1 MKIHEILEPGQ
12 KTPLSMD
19 DNNQEIINEIKQEC
33 AGYIQEATKANGW
46 LYRGM
51 SKRTMLV
58 SPDLAF
64 HGSSRTN
71 REPKDSH
78 PAAQKIFDYALDR
91 LGFRALRS
99 NSIFCTGSIDQAM
112 AYGNAYVIFPVDG
125 KSAFTYTR
133 DSDIVLDDISSTHAF
148 DITKYQSWHRQFE
161 ANVRE
166 HVVKARANSIIN
178 DIRMDLHDP
187 IKTINDVNSMFDELQ
202 EQGVDLLDIQIGD
215 FLNFAEF
222 QKYFQPQSTNLAT
235 AIQKNVEVLIAGEYY
250 ALDCRKYNDIIMQ
263 AFHVEVRL

>member
-19 DNNQEIINEIKQEC
+19 DNTQEIINKIKQEC

-46 LYRGM
+46 LYRGI
-51 SKRTMLV
+51 SKRTG
-58 SPDLAF
+58 PDLAF

-71 REPKDSH
+71 REPKDSDA
-78 PAAQKIFDYALDR
+78 AAQKLFDYALDH
-91 LGFRALRS
+91 LGFRALRG

-112 AYGNAYVIFPVDG
+112 AYGNPYVIFPVDG

-133 DSDIVLDDISSTHAF
+133 DSDIVLDDVSNIRPF
-148 DITKYQSWHRQFE
+148 DDFEYRKWYNKFE
-161 ANVRE
+161 ASVRK
-166 HVVKARANSIIN
+166 HVETVRADSIIN
-178 DIRMDLHDP
+178 DIRMDRHDP

-202 EQGVDLLDIQIGD
+202 ELGVDGLLLDIQIGD

-222 QKYFQPQSTNLAT
+222 QEYFQPQQTNLST

-250 ALDCRKYNDIIMQ
+250 ALDCRKYNDVIMQ
-263 AFHVEVRL
+263 AFHIEVRL